1 MILHIHFGGLEVSF
15 LTEQHEMLIQAFPP
29 PVPYNQSTHPA
40 KTEPHWSLGDIQ
52 MEDFIRQGCLSLRQS
67 TMLLLNLAVGLPL
80 QFLNVFF
87 FSGLQEAV
95 GVMWNI
101 FSGEQAHLQSCRG
114 EEYI

>member
-1 MILHIHFGGLEVSF
+1 MILHIHFGGLEVSFLTSSVCF

-87 FSGLQEAV
+87 FQGYKRL
-95 GVMWNI
+95 
-101 FSGEQAHLQSCRG
+101 
-114 EEYI
+114 